1 MRILLALLLVGIFT
15 IMSCAAPAPAEK
27 LRILTEDYPPFN
39 YVDTNG
45 KVIGQ
50 STDVV
55 KSIMGKLGQNITIEV
70 MPWAKAY
77 QLTQT
82 DPATALYSVART
94 SEREHLFMW
103 VGPIGVYENWLYAKK
118 GSGVHVSTLEDAKA
132 VKAIAAV
139 KDEAGQQKLEGQ
151 GFINIVFTD
160 ATADGLKQ
168 LNAGTVDLWL
178 GTREDVELV
187 AKKAGIN
194 PDDLEPVVFVHKLD
208 LYLAFN
214 KNTAY
219 STVDAWQ
226 KALDSLKK

>member
-1 MRILLALLLVGIFT
+1 MRRLLALLLVGIIA
-15 IMSCAAPAPAEK
+15 IMSCATPAPAEK

-50 STDVV
+50 STEVV
-55 KSIMGKLGQNITIEV
+55 KSVMGKLGQDINIEV
-70 MPWAKAY
+70 MPWAQAY

-82 DPATALYSVART
+82 DPGTALYSVART
-94 SEREHLFMW
+94 AEREHLFMW
-103 VGPIGVYENWLYAKK
+103 VGPIGDYENWLYAKK
-118 GSGVHVSTLEDAKA
+118 GSGVHVSNLEDAKA

-139 KDEAGQQKLEGQ
+139 KDEAGQQKLAGL
-151 GFINIVFTD
+151 GFINFVFTD
-160 ATADGLKQ
+160 ATADGLKK
-168 LNAGTVDLWL
+168 LDAGDVDLWL

-187 AKKAGIN
+187 AKKAGVN
-194 PDDLEPVVFVHKLD
+194 PDDLEPVVFVLKLD

-214 KNTAY
+214 KNTAF

>member
-1 MRILLALLLVGIFT
+1 MRRLLALLLVGIIA
-15 IMSCAAPAPAEK
+15 IMSCATPAPAEK

-50 STDVV
+50 STEVV
-55 KSIMGKLGQNITIEV
+55 KSIMGKLGQNIAIEV
-70 MPWAKAY
+70 MPWAQAY

-82 DPATALYSVART
+82 DPGTALYSVART
-94 SEREHLFMW
+94 AEREHLFMW
-103 VGPIGVYENWLYAKK
+103 VGPIGAYENWLYAKK
-118 GSGVHVSTLEDAKA
+118 GSGVQVSTLEDAKA

-139 KDEAGQQKLEGQ
+139 KDEAGQQKLAGQ
-151 GFINIVFTD
+151 GFINFVFTD
-160 ATADGLKQ
+160 ATADGLKK
-168 LNAGTVDLWL
+168 LDAGAADLWL

-187 AKKAGIN
+187 AKKAGVN

-214 KNTAY
+214 KNTAF
-219 STVDAWQ
+219 STVDSWQ

>member
-1 MRILLALLLVGIFT
+1 MRRLLALLLVGIFT

-55 KSIMGKLGQNITIEV
+55 KSIIGKLGQNITIEV

-82 DPATALYSVART
+82 DPGTALYSVART

-103 VGPIGVYENWLYAKK
+103 VGPIGAYENWLYAKK

-139 KDEAGQQKLEGQ
+139 KDEAGQQKLAGQ

-168 LNAGTVDLWL
+168 LDAGTVDLWL

-187 AKKAGIN
+187 AKKAGVN
-194 PDDLEPVVFVHKLD
+194 PDVLEPVVFVHKLD